1 MTNSIIQL
9 SVALML
15 IMIVSTATAQELKD
29 ADSLRCT
36 FPWSAVAAWE
46 GGAVPKI
53 RVNSEKSAFEFHVD
67 AIDGEK
73 KTARLIGNVGVS
85 DGMVVP
91 LPGGLQVVE
100 SVPGGMNVLSV
111 SRSLIEN
118 TPGAFRAVYSRHA
131 SLELLQIAS
140 QYYGTCKVWN

>member
-9 SVALML
+9 SVALIL
-15 IMIVSTATAQELKD
+15 IMMVSTATAQDLRD

-36 FPWSAVAAWE
+36 FPWSALAAWK

-67 AIDGEK
+67 AIDHVK

-85 DGMVVP
+85 DAMVVP
-91 LPGGLQVVE
+91 LPGGLQFVE
-100 SVPGGMNVLSV
+100 SVRGGMNVLSV
-111 SRSLIEN
+111 SRDRIEN
-118 TPGAFRAVYSRHA
+118 TPGVFRAVYSRHA
-131 SLELLQIAS
+131 SLELLQVAS
-140 QYYGTCKVWN
+140 QYYGTCKAWN

>member
-1 MTNSIIQL
+1 MANSTFQL
-9 SVALML
+9 SVALIL
-15 IMIVSTATAQELKD
+15 IMMVSTATAQKLKD

-46 GGAVPKI
+46 GESFPKI

-67 AIDGEK
+67 AIDREK
-73 KTARLIGNVGVS
+73 KIARLIGNVGVS
-85 DGMVVP
+85 DAMVVP

-111 SRSLIEN
+111 SRKLIEN
-118 TPGAFRAVYSRHA
+118 TPGVFRAVYSRHA
-131 SLELLQIAS
+131 SLEFLQVAS
-140 QYYGTCKVWN
+140 QYYGTCKAWN